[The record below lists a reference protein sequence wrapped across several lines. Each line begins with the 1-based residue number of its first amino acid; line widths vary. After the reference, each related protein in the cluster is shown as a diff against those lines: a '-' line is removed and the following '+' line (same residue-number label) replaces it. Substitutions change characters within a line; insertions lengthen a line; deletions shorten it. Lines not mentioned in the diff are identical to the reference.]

1 MLLMEKFESTNNET
15 RKHILQVNKF
25 ISIFISELLKRG
37 NEHDITKLEHP
48 EVEIFSEYT
57 PKLAASTYG
66 SEEYKN
72 FLKEMG
78 VALDHHYKNNRHHP
92 EYHKNGIKDMTLID
106 IIEMFCDWKAASMRH
121 NNGDM
126 LSSIE
131 KNKDRFKYSDELM
144 QIFKNTMY
152 ILENN

>member
-1 MLLMEKFESTNNET
+1 MEKFESTNNET